1 MELFAGYYPHPRP
14 ADEVIELVGLAEK
27 REARVRTLSGGQ
39 LRRLDLALALVGD
52 PELVFLDEPTTG
64 FDPAARRQ
72 AWETIRG
79 LRSLGKSILLTTH
92 YMEEAQRLADR
103 VAILRGGEIV
113 GTGSPQELLSGH
125 ASVEIRYR
133 RNGSEV
139 VRRDRG
145 ADARPPRADGA
156 GARGRRRAGRAR
168 GAPAEPRGRLPRAHR
183 RGDRVSLFLHELRAQ
198 QLLFWRN
205 REAAF
210 FSFLFPILLLVLIG
224 SVYGDEPIEGVSA
237 STYLLIG
244 LLGYGVS
251 ANAFASLAITLVVRR
266 EAGLLKR
273 VRGTP
278 LGAGT
283 YLAAVIGST
292 VVVIVLEVV
301 AQLLLGVYVLDADW
315 PDRPLSF
322 TFAILLGAAAFAA
335 LGIAITTVV
344 RTAEGSSAV
353 VNAIYLPMAFIS
365 GVFFSTAEM
374 PAFLEAISE
383 VLPLTYFLDLIR
395 ASFVRRRRT
404 SRPRRS
410 PPSSSGASF
419 GLVRRAAAVPLGAP
433 RGRGGGL
440 IGPTD

>member
-1 MELFAGYYPHPRP
+1 MRLF
-14 ADEVIELVGLAEK
+14 V
-27 REARVRTLSGGQ
+27 
-39 LRRLDLALALVGD
+39 
-52 PELVFLDEPTTG
+52 
-64 FDPAARRQ
+64 
-72 AWETIRG
+72 
-79 LRSLGKSILLTTH
+79 
-92 YMEEAQRLADR
+92 
-103 VAILRGGEIV
+103 
-113 GTGSPQELLSGH
+113 
-125 ASVEIRYR
+125 
-133 RNGSEV
+133 
-139 VRRDRG
+139 
-145 ADARPPRADGA
+145 
-156 GARGRRRAGRAR
+156 
-168 GAPAEPRGRLPRAHR
+168 
-183 RGDRVSLFLHELRAQ
+183 HELRVQ

-224 SVYGDEPIEGVSA
+224 SVYGDESIENVSA
-237 STYLLIG
+237 PTYLLVG

-251 ANAFASLAITLVVRR
+251 ATAFAGLAITLVVRR

-292 VVVIVLEVV
+292 VVVIALEAI

-315 PDRPLSF
+315 PTRPLAFGLS
-322 TFAILLGAAAFAA
+322 ILLGAAAFAA
-335 LGIAITTVV
+335 LGLAVTTIV

-395 ASFVRRRRT
+395 ASFVAGE
-404 SRPRRS
+404 SVD
-410 PPSSSGASF
+410 ASALAALSLWGLF
-419 GLVRRAAAVPLGAP
+419 GLIVAVRRFRWEP
-433 RGRGGGL
+433 REGL
-440 IGPTD
+440 AST